1 MGLLSKIK
9 ISDLWNKYG
18 LIVVGN
24 IVFFALLYLFS
35 YRPHNSENRASEFLS
50 MAQLAETKDR
60 QQTAMDLYEKI
71 ANDYEG
77 TRACDTALERL
88 PVLRKQLASKPP
100 CPATAPDATKCEA
113 INLEEM
119 LRKGPAV
126 YIATH
131 LARHYDRFPSDRLK
145 IQEII
150 WKYLKMAHEW
160 GKISVAELKQE
171 SEFQP
176 PALQK
181 AFFSLKPK
189 CVLESDFWYDNF
201 YIENKNFFS
210 WVGANLS
217 ATVTQGEA
225 SESVQLRLDRLKSGE
240 KTELLEFRV
249 RGDGGPV
256 QCRVVLKT
264 EYGDVTVSEEL

>member
-9 ISDLWNKYG
+9 VSDLWNKYG

-24 IVFFALLYLFS
+24 IVFFVLLYLFS

-50 MAQLAETKDR
+50 LAQLAETKDR

-77 TRACDTALERL
+77 TRAFDTAMGRL
-88 PVLRKQLASKPP
+88 PILRKQLASKPP
-100 CPATAPDATKCEA
+100 CPAAPDMVECEA

-131 LARHYDRFPSDRLK
+131 LARHYDRFPSDRSKLR
-145 IQEII
+145 EII

-171 SEFQP
+171 SEFQTKV
-176 PALQK
+176 LK
-181 AFFSLKPK
+181 DAFFALKPK

-210 WVGANLS
+210 WEGANLS

-225 SESVQLRLDRLKSGE
+225 SESVQLRLEQLKSGE

-264 EYGDVTVSEEL
+264 GYGDVTLSEEL